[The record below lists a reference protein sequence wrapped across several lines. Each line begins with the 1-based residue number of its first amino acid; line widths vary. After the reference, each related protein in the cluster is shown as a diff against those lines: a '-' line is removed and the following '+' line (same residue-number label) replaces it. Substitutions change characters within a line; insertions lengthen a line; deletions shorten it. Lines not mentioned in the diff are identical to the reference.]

1 MCFFQASTDLLAE
14 EIVVAV
20 QKNSVPTTPI
30 KRYVMSTIFA
40 MGMTTWPDGSSIR
53 VFVLADNNPTHSNFC
68 KQVLN
73 VFPHQLRA
81 AWDRLVFSGTGQSPV
96 VVSSENEMRERLA
109 TTPGAIGYLPKE
121 TVNDSVAI
129 LPVE

>member
-1 MCFFQASTDLLAE
+1 MCFFQASTDLFAE

-81 AWDRLVFSGTGQSPV
+81 AWDRLVFSGTGQSPI

-109 TTPGAIGYLPKE
+109 ATPGAIGYLPKE